1 MFDLLFKSLSD
12 LNTQTALLEACGWDE
27 QRMAYVIES
36 FKSVC
41 NSRFNQSS
49 SKITIDEIKKEIQE
63 NLRDSLNESEILILS
78 NILDSVYKD
87 MLKSNQENQY
97 EN

>member
-41 NSRFNQSS
+41 NSRFNHS
-49 SKITIDEIKKEIQE
+49 
-63 NLRDSLNESEILILS
+63 RDSLNESEILILS

>member
-12 LNTQTALLEACGWDE
+12 LNTQTSLLEACGWDE
-27 QRMAYVIES
+27 QRLAYVIES

-41 NSRFNQSS
+41 NSSFNQPSN
-49 SKITIDEIKKEIQE
+49 KMTIDEIKKEIQK

-78 NILDSVYKD
+78 NILDSVYRD
-87 MLKSNQENQY
+87 MLESKQENQY